1 MGGGGLA
8 FWDAVPLECMFF
20 LPEMQCDQVN
30 HVFKF
35 LFPLF
40 VCTALSSLFQFPV
53 LVSIF
58 RGCGIFVLLF
68 VCSVNQQCF
77 AILRI
82 QFCFVLFRFSS
93 LIHFQHKRY
102 CKGCIRSPTCDL
114 MNLFDLQY
122 WLGVKVWFFKFI
134 FGGGGGGGGRVSLLM
149 PVWILTICWER
160 CLISSLLLFKL
171 WWFS

>member
-1 MGGGGLA
+1 MDLVCVKKNKKIERWGVGGGGLA

-68 VCSVNQQCF
+68 
-77 AILRI
+77 
-82 QFCFVLFRFSS
+82 
-93 LIHFQHKRY
+93 
-102 CKGCIRSPTCDL
+102 
-114 MNLFDLQY
+114 
-122 WLGVKVWFFKFI
+122 
-134 FGGGGGGGGRVSLLM
+134 
-149 PVWILTICWER
+149 
-160 CLISSLLLFKL
+160 CLCAL
-171 WWFS
+171 